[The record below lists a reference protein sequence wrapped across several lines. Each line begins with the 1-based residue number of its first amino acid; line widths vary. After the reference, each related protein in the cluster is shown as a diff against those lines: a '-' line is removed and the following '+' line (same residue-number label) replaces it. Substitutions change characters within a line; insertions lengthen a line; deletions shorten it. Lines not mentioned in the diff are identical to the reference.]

1 MGMRQRRW
9 KGGTMRTDMVWDL
22 ADSTEF
28 RQTLQ
33 ARPPQ
38 IIHGTLLV
46 LAGLLVLA
54 LAWAALTTADL
65 VV

>member
-1 MGMRQRRW
+1 
-9 KGGTMRTDMVWDL
+9 MVWDL